1 MSVDM
6 ISISPANM
14 QKQTWKVCI
23 SNPFTNCERIY
34 PIQQSG
40 VRILIDYLAKNPNV
54 EKITIFRSSIRPD
67 CHIGSDID
75 LYVELQENENKL
87 ITRAL
92 PFVFDLWTNFTVD
105 DQMLKEIQK
114 GGVVYERNTVK

>member
-54 EKITIFRSSIRPD
+54 EKLPYLDLVLDRIAILEVILIFTLSCKKTKINLS
-67 CHIGSDID
+67 H
-75 LYVELQENENKL
+75 ELFLLCL
-87 ITRAL
+87 IYRQIS
-92 PFVFDLWTNFTVD
+92 LW
-105 DQMLKEIQK
+105 MIKC
-114 GGVVYERNTVK
+114 